1 MYLYI
6 DSRSR
11 EYCVVGL
18 YSSASLFAT
27 RRIRL
32 SGSGPSGAS
41 ILRGIDTVLR
51 SHHVRRT
58 TIRGIMIE
66 CGPGGFSMLRAGVV
80 LGNTLGFSLGV
91 PVVPRSTPP
100 GELPN
105 PPQPDEF
112 RKSRASGKSVFPYY
126 GAEPSIT
133 RSGKKVR

>member
-6 DSRSR
+6 DSRLR
-11 EYCVVGL
+11 QNCVVGL
-18 YSSASLFAT
+18 YSSTGLFAT

-32 SGSGPSGAS
+32 SGSGPSGAV
-41 ILRGIDTVLR
+41 IIRGIDTVLR
-51 SHHVRRT
+51 LHRVSRT
-58 TIRGIMIE
+58 TIRGILVE

-80 LGNTLGFSLGV
+80 LANTLGFSLGV

-100 GELPN
+100 GSQPN
-105 PPQPDEF
+105 KPQPVEF
-112 RKSRASGKSVFPYY
+112 RKRRASGKIVFPFY